1 MVGRLEKLSLY
12 VIARAAPHLLPSASS
27 SFGSVF
33 NVTPL
38 VFQMSDFGIRNMDQV
53 APVSNM
59 YRGMLK
65 VSPKPSWGSSQPGL
79 LFYCA
84 PTVLEQELDKPCEHR
99 FNCQSIP
106 TEFHRDVDSSTE
118 MGILHPHPS
127 FPTRL
132 PLSIP

>member
-1 MVGRLEKLSLY
+1 MGTALCGWEEKLSLY

-27 SFGSVF
+27 SFGRVV

-65 VSPKPSWGSSQPGL
+65 VSPKPSWGSSQPV
-79 LFYCA
+79 LF
-84 PTVLEQELDKPCEHR
+84 VLFLQC
-99 FNCQSIP
+99 
-106 TEFHRDVDSSTE
+106 
-118 MGILHPHPS
+118 
-127 FPTRL
+127 
-132 PLSIP
+132 